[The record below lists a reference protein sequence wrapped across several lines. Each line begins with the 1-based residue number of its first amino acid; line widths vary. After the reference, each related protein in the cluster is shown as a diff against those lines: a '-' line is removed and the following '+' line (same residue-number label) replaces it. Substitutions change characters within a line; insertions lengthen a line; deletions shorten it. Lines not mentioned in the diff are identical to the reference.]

1 MHIGIIGG
9 GPRAL
14 WAVELLVSL
23 ARRPTAPHI
32 TIDLWDPQDPGAG
45 WVYRADQ
52 PLCWRLNAPA
62 SIVTT
67 AAGDLTDW
75 MDERGLP
82 KENFPPRA
90 VVGQFLSE
98 SWGYV
103 VASVPDN
110 VQINHRKQKVETVDP
125 AEGGRWVINGG
136 EEVDRLLIATG
147 HAWQWDGALSEAEA
161 GTPVVRPYG
170 APGLETI
177 GAGDRVCVRG
187 AALTF
192 IDVCLALTEGRGGR
206 FVEQAGTGAGARS
219 GAGTSGL
226 RYEPSGEEP
235 AEIVVYSRSGR
246 FMEVKPEPGSAL
258 HNLPIP
264 SAEALSD
271 EIRGAKDVM
280 TIRRALSVA
289 SGELLTQAGGSAD
302 AEAIAD
308 IAAVLDGTDG
318 SDDPVRDLRRSLD
331 VVRGLAQPSAAWA
344 VGEAWRRLY
353 PAIVERMSYRH
364 LDGFAELAR
373 RLERV
378 GFGPPAVTSAR
389 VLALINEGLVRVA
402 DGPRAGEEPSA
413 LDAAATADAA
423 DVTVDAVI
431 PPPGVQPGTIVS
443 DLVARGVIGRT
454 PWGTLD
460 LNRDATVPGHPS
472 LAVVGRDAEGTV
484 LGHDTLNR
492 TMHPELKKWSAG
504 VMTTEASHATPQ
516 AGMHSTPPLTARLE
530 PWMERLAANPAQVA
544 QLVAD
549 YDSPVNVL
557 YPQVL
562 PRNAAELV
570 DAGAERG
577 VDVRVF
583 FARKANKGLS
593 FVDAARDA
601 GHGVDV
607 ASERELLQVLDR
619 GVAPEKMILSAAVK
633 PERLLNKAVRAGVP
647 ISVDNV
653 AELRAI
659 QRIARELGVTAPVVP
674 RVAPDPGVLPPTRF
688 GELARTWQEVIDGL
702 PTEGAGTQSA
712 GVRIVGV
719 HMHLHGYSASDRRVA
734 LADAVHV
741 VDAATSAGHPV
752 EFIDLGGGVPMSYL
766 DSDEEWETFQQRIA
780 EQRSGGPVF
789 TWKADPLTNVY
800 PFKQSPVRGQWLGEL
815 LDGAVP
821 GLGTTAADALR
832 SRNLRLHMEP
842 GRSILDGGGVI
853 VARVAFVK
861 QRSDGENL
869 VGLEMNR
876 TQCRTTA
883 DDILVDPLLVRAEG
897 AGAGEPFE
905 GFLVGAYCI
914 EDEVIVRRRMV
925 FPQGVRPG
933 DFVLIPNTAGYFMH
947 ILESASHQ
955 IPLAKNVWIADDG
968 DDATIM
974 LDDIDA

>member
-1 MHIGIIGG
+1 MRIGIIGG

-32 TIDLWDPQDPGAG
+32 IIDLWDPQDPGAG

-103 VASVPDN
+103 VASAPDN

-147 HAWQWDGALSEAEA
+147 HARQWDGALSEAEA
-161 GTPVVRPYG
+161 GTLVVRPYG

-206 FVEQAGTGAGARS
+206 FMEQAGAGA

-264 SAEALSD
+264 SVEALSD
-271 EIRGAKDVM
+271 EIRGAKDVA
-280 TIRRALSVA
+280 TIRRALTVA

-302 AEAIAD
+302 AAASAD

-389 VLALINEGLVRVA
+389 VLALIDEGLVRVA
-402 DGPRAGEEPSA
+402 DGPSVGEEPSA
-413 LDAAATADAA
+413 LDTV

-431 PPPGVQPGTIVS
+431 PPPGVQPGTIVA

-454 PWGTLD
+454 SWGTLD

-472 LAVVGRDAEGTV
+472 LAVIGRDAEGTV

-516 AGMHSTPPLTARLE
+516 AGMHGTPPLTARLE

-633 PERLLNKAVRAGVP
+633 PERLLNEAVRAGVP

-674 RVAPDPGVLPPTRF
+674 RVAPDPAVLPPTRF
-688 GELARTWQEVIDGL
+688 GELAGTWQEVIDGL
-702 PTEGAGTQSA
+702 PTEGAGTEGA

-741 VDAATSAGHPV
+741 VDAATSAGHVV

-766 DSDEEWETFQQRIA
+766 DSDGEWETFQQRIA
-780 EQRSGGPVF
+780 EQRSGGSVF

-800 PFKQSPVRGQWLGEL
+800 PFRQSPVRGQWLGEL

-897 AGAGEPFE
+897 VGADDPFE

-925 FPQGVRPG
+925 FPQGVCPG